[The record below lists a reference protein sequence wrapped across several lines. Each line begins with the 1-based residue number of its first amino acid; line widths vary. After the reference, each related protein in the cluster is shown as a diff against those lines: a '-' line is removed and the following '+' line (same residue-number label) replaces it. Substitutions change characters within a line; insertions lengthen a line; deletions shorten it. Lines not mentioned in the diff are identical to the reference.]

1 MINKVTLLGN
11 IGQDPEIRTT
21 QNGKEL
27 ASFSLATSQT
37 WKDKASGEKK
47 TKSEWHKVIIF
58 NDNLVNLV
66 KNYTQKGSKIYL
78 EGKLQTRDWQDK
90 DGNKK
95 YNTEIIL
102 NGFESKIVL
111 LDNKED
117 NKPKMSESDDK
128 AFKEAET
135 SLDDEIPFQEDL

>member
-21 QNGKEL
+21 QGGKEL
-27 ASFSLATSQT
+27 ASFSLATSET

-47 TKSEWHKVIIF
+47 TKSEWHKVVIF

-95 YNTEIIL
+95 YTTEIIL

-111 LDNKED
+111 LDNKDD

-128 AFKEAET
+128 AFKEADN
-135 SLDDEIPFQEDL
+135 SLDDEIPF

>member
-21 QNGKEL
+21 QGGKEL
-27 ASFSLATSQT
+27 ASFSLATSET

-47 TKSEWHKVIIF
+47 TKSEWHKVVIF

-66 KNYTQKGSKIYL
+66 KNYTQKGSKIYI

-95 YNTEIIL
+95 YTTEIIL

-111 LDNKED
+111 LDNKDD

-128 AFKEAET
+128 AFKEADN
-135 SLDDEIPFQEDL
+135 SLDDEIPF

>member
-21 QNGKEL
+21 QGGKEL
-27 ASFSLATSQT
+27 ASFSLATSET

-66 KNYTQKGSKIYL
+66 KNYTQKGSKIYI

-95 YNTEIIL
+95 YTTEIIL

-135 SLDDEIPFQEDL
+135 SLDDEIPF

>member
-21 QNGKEL
+21 QGGKEL
-27 ASFSLATSQT
+27 ASFSLATSET

-47 TKSEWHKVIIF
+47 TKSEWHKVVIF

-95 YNTEIIL
+95 YTTEIIL

-111 LDNKED
+111 LDNKDD

-128 AFKEAET
+128 AFKEAEA
-135 SLDDEIPFQEDL
+135 SLDDEIPF

>member
-27 ASFSLATSQT
+27 ASFSLATSET

-47 TKSEWHKVIIF
+47 TKSEWHKVVIF

-95 YNTEIIL
+95 YTTEIIL

-111 LDNKED
+111 LDNKDD

-135 SLDDEIPFQEDL
+135 SLDDEIPF

>member
-11 IGQDPEIRTT
+11 LGQDPEIRTT
-21 QNGKEL
+21 QGGKEL
-27 ASFSLATSQT
+27 ASFSLATSET

-47 TKSEWHKVIIF
+47 TKSEWHKVVIF

-78 EGKLQTRDWQDK
+78 EGKLQTRDWEDK

-95 YNTEIIL
+95 YTTEIIL

-111 LDNKED
+111 LDNKDD
-117 NKPKMSESDDK
+117 NKPKMSESDNK
-128 AFKEAET
+128 AFKEADN
-135 SLDDEIPFQEDL
+135 SLDDEIPF

>member
-21 QNGKEL
+21 QGGKEL
-27 ASFSLATSQT
+27 ASFSLATSET
-37 WKDKASGEKK
+37 WKDKTSGEKK
-47 TKSEWHKVIIF
+47 TKSEWHKVVIF

-95 YNTEIIL
+95 YTTEIIL

-111 LDNKED
+111 LDNKDD
-117 NKPKMSESDDK
+117 NKPKMGESDNK
-128 AFKEAET
+128 AFKEAEA
-135 SLDDEIPFQEDL
+135 SLDDEIPF